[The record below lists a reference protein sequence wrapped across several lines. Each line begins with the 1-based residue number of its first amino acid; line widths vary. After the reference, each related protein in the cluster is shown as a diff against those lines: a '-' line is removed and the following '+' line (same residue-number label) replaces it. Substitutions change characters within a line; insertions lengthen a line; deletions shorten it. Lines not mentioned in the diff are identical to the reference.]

1 MIITVTNNKKIY
13 AGENIMTE
21 IASTKGKHVFAHHFK
36 SADHEFDSCKVGMWL
51 FLLQEVLFFAPLF
64 VGYAVFRALYP
75 EAFLEASLLL
85 NWKLGALNT
94 LVLITS
100 SYTMALGVNAAQ
112 TGKRDKTV
120 IYLAWTILL
129 ACVFLVVKY
138 FEYTHKIHEGL
149 LPAASY
155 TFEGTNHPKTP
166 LFFSLYFMMTG
177 LHGIHVLIGIAILIW
192 ILLRAKR
199 DEFSPE
205 FYTPVE
211 MIGLYWHFVDLVWI
225 YLFPLLYLIR

>member
-1 MIITVTNNKKIY
+1 M
-13 AGENIMTE
+13 
-21 IASTKGKHVFAHHFK
+21 
-36 SADHEFDSCKVGMWL
+36 
-51 FLLQEVLFFAPLF
+51 
-64 VGYAVFRALYP
+64 
-75 EAFLEASLLL
+75 
-85 NWKLGALNT
+85 
-94 LVLITS
+94 
-100 SYTMALGVNAAQ
+100 
-112 TGKRDKTV
+112 
-120 IYLAWTILL
+120 
-129 ACVFLVVKY
+129 KY

-155 TFEGTNHPKTP
+155 TFEGTSHPKTP